1 MVAIKTFVLSGILGL
16 ATAVPPLRTLISVD
30 IEEPSR
36 TSHSVPGAFTS
47 ASSIASATNT
57 PVPDFDFETKTLF
70 QLIKRNLKG
79 RKKAT
84 NCNKIEDDG
93 LFANKTAAFLN
104 QWRTITGVP
113 GETGQSFKQIIERL
127 VVYQSVY
134 KTVREESR
142 HNAFPDN
149 VIDQIRSI
157 DTFVQ
162 ESGAL
167 TAADP
172 RIIEALDIIFHDV
185 CADTGET

>member
-104 QWRTITGVP
+104 QWRTITG
-113 GETGQSFKQIIERL
+113 IIERL